1 MEVVNHNAGMLS
13 NYEVYTLLLEAQ
25 SSLAKIKGPNRRLE
39 NLATIA
45 YETNKYLSETPCKLQ
60 SPEVIGDFLMALGP
74 FKLTR
79 AEKLQLLNL
88 RPTTAVE
95 IHLIVEECEE
105 RLTEQQ
111 VDELLKVVEEKLPGP
126 SSADEDIADEAKG
139 EEQ

>member
-13 NYEVYTLLLEAQ
+13 NYEVYTLLQEAQ
-25 SSLAKIKGPNRRLE
+25 AKIKGPNRRLE

-45 YETNKYLSETPCKLQ
+45 YETNKYLTDTSCTLQTPQIIK
-60 SPEVIGDFLMALGP
+60 DFLTALHP

-95 IHLIVEECEE
+95 IHSIIEECEE
-105 RLTEQQ
+105 RLSEDQ
-111 VDELLKVVEEKLPGP
+111 VDEVMKIVGDVLPGV
-126 SSADEDIADEAKG
+126 AVEGEREGDECK
-139 EEQ
+139 EEEP